1 MYRYCIVNVIFS
13 VVINDA
19 DPDQTCYFD
28 ADPAPG
34 LDSGLASNQCD
45 PNVDPSPSF
54 THFGKLRLN
63 FVTFIHSNGRFK
75 IFLFT

>member
-1 MYRYCIVNVIFS
+1 MYGYCTVNVIFS
-13 VVINDA
+13 VVIKDA
-19 DPDQTCYFD
+19 DSDQTCYFD

-34 LDSGLASNQCD
+34 LDSGLASNNAIQMWIL
-45 PNVDPSPSF
+45 PHVL
-54 THFGKLRLN
+54 HILKN

>member
-1 MYRYCIVNVIFS
+1 MYGYCIVNVVFS

-34 LDSGLASNQCD
+34 LDSGLAS
-45 PNVDPSPSF
+45 
-54 THFGKLRLN
+54 K
-63 FVTFIHSNGRFK
+63 
-75 IFLFT
+75 

>member
-34 LDSGLASNQCD
+34 LDSGLASNTVTVETLSNAHPVLVAARLPVPDSC
-45 PNVDPSPSF
+45 
-54 THFGKLRLN
+54 TTRIHHFN
-63 FVTFIHSNGRFK
+63 
-75 IFLFT
+75 